1 MSDFNQGKS
10 LGEGKFG
17 VVYQASHKTTGFL
30 YAIKKVP
37 KDMIKSHLM
46 VDQFILELKLQ
57 TFLNHQNI
65 LALYG
70 HFDDDSHIYL
80 ILEYMEEGTL
90 FTHLK
95 KNKVLPEKDVAVSIR
110 QIASA
115 VKYLHENNIAHRD
128 IKPENIVMSHVP
140 LSLSR
145 AFANCVTSVGLQFAM
160 IAGKLTVGHSTMRRQ
175 KS

>member
-1 MSDFNQGKS
+1 MKLSDFNLGKS

-17 VVYQASHKTTGFL
+17 VVYQATHKANGLL

-65 LALYG
+65 LSLYA
-70 HFDDDSHIYL
+70 HFDDETHIYL

-95 KNKVLPEKDVAVSIR
+95 KNKVLPEKEVAIWIK

-115 VKYLHENNIAHRD
+115 VKYLHENTIAHRD
-128 IKPENIVMSHVP
+128 IKPENIVMSHVQIP
-140 LSLSR
+140 VDLG
-145 AFANCVTSVGLQFAM
+145 CLQT
-160 IAGKLTVGHSTMRRQ
+160 L
-175 KS
+175 